1 MKFFFCTIISFF
13 SYCAISQNNTV
24 LLEGTV
30 TMDDEKDPVENAII
44 HLKLSSGTML
54 EEKTDVFGKYK
65 FIVKDTTS
73 NFSITLVTDK
83 STRSLS
89 RSSSCFFATKDEGKG
104 TLKANTNFVKD
115 FQLVKVLDCG
125 MHMPTILFYKNSLS
139 CCNDSLHK
147 FKPTNYET
155 FENATNMLYQTLK
168 DNPTISIELA
178 GHASMEENKPDKL
191 SKQRANTI
199 KRALVSKG
207 INKKRI
213 QTKGWGTEKPLFK
226 TEQIEKAIRE
236 EEKAVLHLKN
246 QRVVFRII
254 SWDFVEEKK

>member
-1 MKFFFCTIISFF
+1 M
-13 SYCAISQNNTV
+13 SQNNTV
-24 LLEGTV
+24 LIEGTV
-30 TMDDEKDPVENAII
+30 TSDNENAPIENAII

-54 EEKTDVFGKYK
+54 EERTDIFGKYK

-73 NFSITLVTDK
+73 NFNITLVTDK
-83 STRSLS
+83 STRST
-89 RSSSCFFATKDEGKG
+89 SSSCFFATKDEGSG

-115 FQLVKVLDCG
+115 FQLIRILDCG
-125 MHMPTILFYKNSLS
+125 MRMPTLLFYKNSPL

-147 FKPTNYET
+147 FNQINYET
-155 FENATNMLYQTLK
+155 FEYATDMLYQTLK

-178 GHASMEENKPDKL
+178 GHASIEENKPGKL

-199 KRALVSKG
+199 KSALVSKG

-213 QTKGWGTEKPLFK
+213 QTKGWGTEKLLFK
-226 TEQIEKAIRE
+226 TEQIEKAISK
-236 EEKAVLHLKN
+236 EEKETLHLKN

-254 SWDFVEEKK
+254 SWDFKE